1 MKKLILAL
9 MIMCLYSISNAQT
22 PEEMKAWENSMT
34 PGKYHK
40 WLASFDGDWD
50 GAVKLWMDPSQPP
63 MAYNIK
69 TKNEMV
75 MNGLYQKS
83 THSGEMMGKP
93 FEGEG
98 TAGYDNTKKRFVTTW
113 IDNFGSGIMQMEG
126 ELSSDDKIM
135 ITVGTMSD
143 PMSGQD
149 IKVKQ
154 VLTYISEDRHLFEMF
169 MMMGETEMKTMEI
182 NYSRRK

>member
-9 MIMCLYSISNAQT
+9 IVLSFCSITYAQT
-22 PEEMKAWENSMT
+22 PEEMKAWEDSMT

-40 WLASFDGDWD
+40 WLASFDGNWNGD
-50 GAVKLWMDPSQPP
+50 VKLWMDPSQPP
-63 MAYNIK
+63 MAYKIK

-98 TAGYDNTKKRFVTTW
+98 IAAYDNTKKRFVTTW

-126 ELSSDDKIM
+126 ELSSDNKEM
-135 ITVGTMSD
+135 ITIGTMSD

-149 IKVKQ
+149 ITVKQ
-154 VLTYISEDRHLFEMF
+154 VLTYISEERHVFEMY
-169 MMMGETEMKTMEI
+169 MVVEGKEMKTMEI
-182 NYSRRK
+182 NYTRI